1 MAVLVDPFADDR
13 SDDGVQPGCVAAA
26 GEDTYPH
33 EAILANTVT
42 VGAVSDPSHSGPAPE
57 DLVRMYLRAQNLEQM
72 QRYDE
77 AIPLYEEAVA
87 AGFDAAG
94 PYDRLIGI
102 YIARDA
108 HDEVVRIC
116 GAALQNVR
124 TFDDK
129 RAWYEDTRSR
139 AEAAAHE
146 RPDRRGAEF

>member
-1 MAVLVDPFADDR
+1 
-13 SDDGVQPGCVAAA
+13 
-26 GEDTYPH
+26 
-33 EAILANTVT
+33 
-42 VGAVSDPSHSGPAPE
+42 
-57 DLVRMYLRAQNLEQM
+57 MYLRAQNLEQM